1 MPRPAKQ
8 TPAQILAMIREQAPA
23 LREAGVLELELDG
36 WRVMLAPPAPVLAA
50 DTATDAPSPPMPDL
64 DPLNDPATWGMPAG
78 ARPPGFKDRVNRSEE
93 P

>member
-23 LREAGVLELELDG
+23 LREAGVLELEFDG
-36 WRVMLAPPAPVLAA
+36 WSVKLAPSAPAPAA
-50 DTATDAPSPPMPDL
+50 DASDTPSNPMPDL

>member
-8 TPAQILAMIREQAPA
+8 SPAQILAMIREQAPS

-36 WRVMLAPPAPVLAA
+36 WSVKLAPPAPVQDDDAA
-50 DTATDAPSPPMPDL
+50 DTPSPPMSDL

-78 ARPPGFKDRVNRSEE
+78 TRPPGFKDRVNRSEE

>member
-8 TPAQILAMIREQAPA
+8 TPAQILAMIREQAPS
-23 LREAGVLELELDG
+23 LRAAGVLELELDG
-36 WRVMLAPPAPVLAA
+36 WSVKLAPPVPSQAA
-50 DTATDAPSPPMPDL
+50 DAADSPSAPMPDL

-78 ARPPGFKDRVNRSEE
+78 TRPPGFKDRVNKSEE